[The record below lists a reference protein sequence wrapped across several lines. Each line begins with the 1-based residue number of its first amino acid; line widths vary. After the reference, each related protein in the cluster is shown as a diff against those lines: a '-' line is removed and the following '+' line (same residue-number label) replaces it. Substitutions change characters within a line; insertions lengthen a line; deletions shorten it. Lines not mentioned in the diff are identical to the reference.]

1 MVIKTIYQFA
11 EEISKYFVFKAGI
24 VFHLLKN
31 SGVDVGEG
39 NDLLFILI
47 HALKQISRPD
57 DKKKKSPKF
66 LKNSPKSCQVER
78 KPKYLQQS
86 LIWKPKTST
95 SNHF

>member
-1 MVIKTIYQFA
+1 MVIKTISQFA
-11 EEISKYFVFKAGI
+11 EEISKYFVFKAVI

-57 DKKKKSPKF
+57 DKKKIANFFK
-66 LKNSPKSCQVER
+66 E
-78 KPKYLQQS
+78 
-86 LIWKPKTST
+86 
-95 SNHF
+95 

>member
-11 EEISKYFVFKAGI
+11 EEISKYFVLKAGI

-31 SGVDVGEG
+31 SGVDVGKG

-57 DKKKKSPKF
+57 GKKKNRQIF
-66 LKNSPKSCQVER
+66 
-78 KPKYLQQS
+78 
-86 LIWKPKTST
+86 
-95 SNHF
+95 

>member
-1 MVIKTIYQFA
+1 
-11 EEISKYFVFKAGI
+11 VFKAGI

-57 DKKKKSPKF
+57 DKKKIANFFK
-66 LKNSPKSCQVER
+66 E
-78 KPKYLQQS
+78 
-86 LIWKPKTST
+86 
-95 SNHF
+95 